1 MSELA
6 NRLRK
11 IQEQGMSLRDLEEKS
26 RIDGTIMASK
36 SAIREVI
43 NDPSRKPRITTLL
56 GIAKALDLPLWQVI
70 AMAGYDLGL
79 PEESQTWTELQALA
93 QRDNDARLLLDLLLK
108 ASEEDRKAVL
118 NYLRVRSPA

>member
-1 MSELA
+1 MSELT

-43 NDPSRKPRITTLL
+43 NNPVRKLRITTLL
-56 GIAKALDLPLWQVI
+56 GIAKIISHFGNDFLKWDMILAFLKKVKR
-70 AMAGYDLGL
+70 GLGL
-79 PEESQTWTELQALA
+79 
-93 QRDNDARLLLDLLLK
+93 R
-108 ASEEDRKAVL
+108 
-118 NYLRVRSPA
+118 RSHSYGR